1 MSVSKVVFNL
11 STHPEPFGRTMIE
24 AMSLGIPVIAWNYG
38 GAAESLAAQFPSGL
52 VDPHNLEKLVET
64 TLQVLRDPKTSQQ
77 KCVPTHR
84 YATSNSRYIQKA
96 SRNQLNPCRL
106 ILL

>member
-1 MSVSKVVFNL
+1 
-11 STHPEPFGRTMIE
+11 MIE

-64 TLQVLRDPKTSQQ
+64 TLQVLRDPTIRPTKNVFPLSDMLRQTLDIYKMLVTTS
-77 KCVPTHR
+77 
-84 YATSNSRYIQKA
+84 
-96 SRNQLNPCRL
+96 
-106 ILL
+106 

>member
-52 VDPHNLEKLVET
+52 VDPHNLEQLVET
-64 TLQVLRDPKTSQQ
+64 TLQVLREPTIRPTKNVFPLTDMQSKTLGIY
-77 KCVPTHR
+77 K
-84 YATSNSRYIQKA
+84 K
-96 SRNQLNPCRL
+96 
-106 ILL
+106 LLTPS

>member
-1 MSVSKVVFNL
+1 
-11 STHPEPFGRTMIE
+11 MIE

-64 TLQVLRDPKTSQQ
+64 TLKVLHDPETR
-77 KCVPTHR
+77 PTKNMFPLSDMQR
-84 YATSNSRYIQKA
+84 QTLDIYKGLVAIS
-96 SRNQLNPCRL
+96 
-106 ILL
+106 